1 MGVWK
6 RSIAVVLS
14 LILSTVFILTFQAGS
29 IGIDPY
35 WANLTSLDVGL
46 SFSSGKGTISG
57 VVIGNTG
64 TTQIT
69 ANAVLECLNSNGTY
83 TRVASWNN
91 YSVSGDLLV
100 ISETCYVTRGYTYR
114 LTITTTVYKNG
125 VGETV
130 SGSHSAYAD

>member
-1 MGVWK
+1 MRVWK
-6 RSIAVVLS
+6 RSFAVVLS
-14 LILSTVFILTFQAGS
+14 LILTTALYLTAQAET

-35 WANLTSLDVGL
+35 WANVTSLDVGL
-46 SFSSGKGTISG
+46 SFNNGKGSISG
-57 VVIGNTG
+57 SVIGNDG
-64 TTQIT
+64 TTKIT

-91 YSVSGDLLV
+91 YISSTDYLFFDETFYVS
-100 ISETCYVTRGYTYR
+100 RGYTYR
-114 LTITTTVYKNG
+114 LTITATVYING